1 MKSNATKIIALNAV
15 IAALYVVL
23 TMPFGIISTSA
34 GFQFRPA
41 EALTILPSLVPYVT
55 PGLAIGCAISNMVSA
70 FGIADILLGSL
81 ITLTAGYLS
90 GKTKNPWLAA
100 LPPVLLNA
108 IFLPL
113 VWLLATGDV
122 GYWFNCASLLLTQSA
137 VIYGLGVP
145 LHFIFKKRV
154 MPLLNQKM

>member
-1 MKSNATKIIALNAV
+1 MKANATKYIALNAV
-15 IAALYVVL
+15 IASLYVVL

-41 EALTILPSLVPYVT
+41 EALTILPSLMPYVT

-70 FGIADILLGSL
+70 FGIADIVLGSL
-81 ITLTAGYLS
+81 VTFVAGWMS
-90 GKTKNPWLAA
+90 SKTKNPWLAA

-113 VWLLATGDV
+113 IWLLAMGDA
-122 GYWFNCASLLLTQSA
+122 GYWFNLGSLLLTQSA

-154 MPLLNQKM
+154 MPLLNQKL

>member
-1 MKSNATKIIALNAV
+1 MKNNATKIIALNAV

-55 PGLAIGCAISNMVSA
+55 PGLTIGCAISNMVSA
-70 FGIADILLGSL
+70 FGVADIVLGSL

-113 VWLLATGDV
+113 IWLLAMGDV

>member
-1 MKSNATKIIALNAV
+1 MKQNATKFIALNAV
-15 IAALYVVL
+15 IASLYVVL

-41 EALTILPSLVPYVT
+41 EALKILPSLMPYIT

-70 FGIADILLGSL
+70 FGVADIVFGSI

-90 GKTKNPWLAA
+90 SKTKNPWLAS
-100 LPPVLLNA
+100 LPPILLNA

-113 VWLLATGDV
+113 IWLLAVGDA
-122 GYWFNCASLLLTQSA
+122 GYLINLASLLLTQSA
-137 VIYGLGVP
+137 VIFGLGVP

-154 MPLLNQKM
+154 LPLLNQKL

>member
-70 FGIADILLGSL
+70 FGIADIVLGSL

-113 VWLLATGDV
+113 VWLLASGDV
-122 GYWFNCASLLLTQSA
+122 GYWFNCASLLLTPSA